1 MEDVPRRFKRYGA
14 QIEQRLTK
22 ELPHFQEEVKQ
33 AEGETIPEQVINYVK
48 RYDPTPQGTYTEWL
62 ITRWLSNTYSLE
74 DLGGISENLRVFNNK
89 RAQIEIKDILKYKTP
104 IDLAAAVR
112 QFIKVDGAVPEYFQ
126 GREAEMASP
135 RHTDILLDNA
145 EFLVV
150 HPKDKE
156 SAQYYGYHTGTNG
169 QPWCIAWGIPKT
181 EMRNHANQFE
191 GYTSNDRPFILIFD
205 KRGHASFRDGP
216 AYAVRLH
223 KNGPM
228 LTLKENGS
236 EIDAMPYLTDT
247 LAPAITGRVADM
259 LCARYPWTSADFW
272 ASATDSDVVR
282 MVGEKPMR
290 FLPLA
295 IQHGRASEALQ
306 MAVVK
311 QKYYNMKYIK
321 NPSEA
326 VQMAAVKQNGLA
338 IQFINNPSE
347 AVQMAAVQQNGHA
360 IQYINNP
367 SEAVQMAAVQRNGE
381 AIYYIK
387 NPSEAVQ
394 MAAVQQNGIAIRDI
408 KNPSEAVQMA
418 AVQQNGH
425 AIRYVNN
432 PSDAVQMAAVQQ
444 NGAAIPFL
452 RSPSE
457 AVQMAAV
464 QQNGNAIYYI
474 KNPSEAVQ
482 MAAVQQNG
490 YAIQFI
496 KNPSEAV
503 QMAAVLNWS
512 LFIEYIE
519 NPSEEVQM
527 AAVQR
532 NGLAIRYVNNPSEAV
547 QMAAVRQDSWAI
559 RYIKDPSEAVR
570 RRAALP

>member
-1 MEDVPRRFKRYGA
+1 LRAYEIITVGSWWLMEDVPRRFKRYGA

-22 ELPHFQEEVKQ
+22 ELPHYQEEVKQ
-33 AEGETIPEQVINYVK
+33 AEGETIPEQVINYIK

-150 HPKDKE
+150 HPKDMI
-156 SAQYYGYHTGTNG
+156 SAQFFGYHTGTNG

-181 EMRNHANQFE
+181 KQQNAANQFSN
-191 GYTSNDRPFILIFD
+191 YTSKDRPFILFFD

-223 KNGPM
+223 ANAPM
-228 LTLKENGS
+228 LTLKENGP

-259 LCARYPWTSADFW
+259 LCARYPWMSADFW

-282 MVGEKPMR
+282 MVGENPR
-290 FLPLA
+290 RLLPLA
-295 IQHGRASEALQ
+295 IQHGRASEAMQ
-306 MAVVK
+306 MVAV
-311 QKYYNMKYIK
+311 QQDGYNIK
-321 NPSEA
+321 LIRNPSEA
-326 VQMAAVKQNGLA
+326 VQMV
-338 IQFINNPSE
+338 
-347 AVQMAAVQQNGHA
+347 AVQQDGG
-360 IQYINNP
+360 
-367 SEAVQMAAVQRNGE
+367 AVQ
-381 AIYYIK
+381 
-387 NPSEAVQ
+387 
-394 MAAVQQNGIAIRDI
+394 
-408 KNPSEAVQMA
+408 
-418 AVQQNGH
+418 
-425 AIRYVNN
+425 
-432 PSDAVQMAAVQQ
+432 
-444 NGAAIPFL
+444 L
-452 RSPSE
+452 
-457 AVQMAAV
+457 
-464 QQNGNAIYYI
+464 
-474 KNPSEAVQ
+474 
-482 MAAVQQNG
+482 
-490 YAIQFI
+490 I

-519 NPSEEVQM
+519 NPSEAVQM
-527 AAVQR
+527 AAVQQ
-532 NGLAIRYVNNPSEAV
+532 NGYAIQFIKNPSEVVQMAAVQQNGRAIQYINNPSEAV
-547 QMAAVRQDSWAI
+547 QMAAVQNYRWAI
-559 RYIKDPSEAVR
+559 LYIKNPSEAVQMAVEGP
-570 RRAALP
+570 RRAE